1 MSPTRDVVLFDPLE
15 TLGSEMASSRAGRF
29 EDFLV
34 YPSARRLLDG
44 LRERARLG
52 VFSPD
57 PEVPVDRLQE
67 LLRAGGL
74 IPPID
79 PELVQVADRG
89 GENPFVR
96 ISSESGLDADWLVFV
111 SLDAGQ
117 RTRALAAG
125 LRVAPHL
132 ALVAAVLDRQSLHFA
147 RLSVADSEPIPDWAP
162 LLNGLA
168 AVPVLRI
175 RAPEPVLY
183 VITSRHALE
192 TLTSGT
198 ATQAVRVESLGP
210 PDFVARTTLLLLQV
224 TREQVDADVGLQTFS
239 AGLRASNLPLVHE
252 TPGGWLV
259 ALPGDRSIEELHPPP
274 AGAGHGHIR
283 VLLPDLSVLKPP
295 VARTPLRVRDLQES
309 ERSVLGRIRAGALRG
324 LERRFGPARPR
335 EGEER

>member
-15 TLGSEMASSRAGRF
+15 TLGSETASSRAGRF
-29 EDFLV
+29 EAFLV
-34 YPSARRLLDG
+34 YPSARGLLEG

-57 PEVPVDRLQE
+57 PAVPVDRLRE

-79 PELVQVADRG
+79 PEFVRAADRG
-89 GENPFVR
+89 GENPFAR
-96 ISSESGLDADWLVFV
+96 LSAEPGLERLVFV
-111 SLDAGQ
+111 SLDAAQ

-132 ALVAAVLDRQSLHFA
+132 ALVAAVLDGQSLHFA
-147 RLSVADSEPIPDWAP
+147 RLSLPDSEPSPEWAA

-192 TLTSGT
+192 ALTSGA
-198 ATQAVRVESLGP
+198 ATQAIRVEALGP
-210 PDFVARTTLLLLQV
+210 PDLVARTTLLLLQV
-224 TREQVDADVGLQTFS
+224 TREQVDADVGLQTFG
-239 AGLRASNLPLVHE
+239 ARLRATLPLVHE
-252 TPGGWLV
+252 TAGGWLV

-274 AGAGHGHIR
+274 AGAGHGHVR

-295 VARTPLRVRDLQES
+295 AVRAPLRVRDLSES
-309 ERSVLGRIRAGALRG
+309 ERSVLGGIRAGARRG
-324 LERRFGPARPR
+324 LERWFGPASPR